1 MLSHVVDRQ
10 RNRYPFSTV
19 WTPLPENRKP
29 SRNASNW
36 RGASAGMPNPL
47 GCVMSGSKWLT
58 PDCKYILDYGEV
70 QGRHYVW
77 ADTYPRQNEYARYS
91 RIGSFDC

>member
-1 MLSHVVDRQ
+1 
-10 RNRYPFSTV
+10 
-19 WTPLPENRKP
+19 
-29 SRNASNW
+29 
-36 RGASAGMPNPL
+36 
-47 GCVMSGSKWLT
+47 MSGSKWLT